1 MVMRSIDELVPP
13 IKNDNSKQ
21 VTIDNEVVANMVQ
34 EMSHVVKES
43 LDSQRIAVDNMTEVL
58 KNSIKPNE
66 QNEPND

>member
-1 MVMRSIDELVPP
+1 MRSIDELVPP

-66 QNEPND
+66 PNYPND

>member
-1 MVMRSIDELVPP
+1 MRSIDELVPP